1 MASHRRPKQPSRA
14 RVSFFGA
21 AAAATV
27 ALTSQGSASATP
39 NQSKDEVKERVDELH
54 EEAATINEEYIGA
67 VERAETLQ
75 EEADKLQESVARGQ
89 EELNELR
96 NSIGSVASAQYR
108 NGGMTPSVQLFL
120 SADPDGYLDR
130 ASTLDQ
136 ITGKQAEALRNIEA
150 KQRVLGQQRAEASAK
165 LESLE
170 ESRAEAKERKDE
182 IQGKLTEARQLLN
195 RLTEEERAAIAAEER
210 EAEAAAQ
217 REAEAAADR
226 ASRSDGRSDTPSTSS
241 GSTGS
246 SSGGGSSVA
255 PGGGGGG
262 SSYAQSA
269 ISAAQSKIGS
279 PYVFGST
286 GPTTFDCSGL
296 TGWAYKQAGISLPR
310 TSQAQAAAGTRVSA
324 DNLQPGDLV
333 LYYGGLTHIGIYVG
347 NGQILHAPRTGSTV
361 SYAPLHSMPFQ
372 FGVRVA

>member
-27 ALTSQGSASATP
+27 AFTSQGSASATP
-39 NQSKDEVKERVDELH
+39 NPSKDEVKERVDELH

-136 ITGKQAEALRNIEA
+136 ITGKQAEALRTIET
-150 KQRVLGQQRAEASAK
+150 KQRALGQQRAEASAK

-226 ASRSDGRSDTPSTSS
+226 ASRSDGRTDTPSTS
-241 GSTGS
+241 GGGGG
-246 SSGGGSSVA
+246 GGGSAVA

-269 ISAAQSKIGS
+269 ISAAQSKIGA

-324 DNLQPGDLV
+324 DQLQPGDLV